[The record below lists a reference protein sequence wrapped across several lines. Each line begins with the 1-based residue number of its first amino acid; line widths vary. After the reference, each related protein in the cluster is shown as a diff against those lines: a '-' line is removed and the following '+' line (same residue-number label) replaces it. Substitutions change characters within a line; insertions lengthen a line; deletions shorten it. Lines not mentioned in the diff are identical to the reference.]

1 MVKESINSF
10 LKGKSYKRRKRMH
23 ELLALTFEILFF
35 WIVFGKQE
43 SGRSF
48 GNYSTVKK
56 RFGPYQHFH
65 NSTKEFDELTK
76 DFFLYVSAIISGG
89 KGKIAKFWIKYV
101 QLIHMYHE
109 YSRSLCER
117 DLHGY
122 ISCLPKFAIMF
133 FALNH
138 PNYARWTV
146 KYRKSLLILEETH
159 PEISEISG

>member
-1 MVKESINSF
+1 MKESINSF
-10 LKGKSYKRRKRMH
+10 LKGKSYKRCKRMH
-23 ELLALTFEILFF
+23 KLLALTFEILFF
-35 WIVFGKQE
+35 WIVFDKQE

-48 GNYSTVKK
+48 GSYSTVKK
-56 RFGPYQHFH
+56 RFGPYQYFH
-65 NSTKEFDELTK
+65 KSTKEFDELTK
-76 DFFLYVSAIISGG
+76 DYLLYVSAIISVE

-109 YSRSLCER
+109 YSRSLRER

-122 ISCLPKFAIMF
+122 ISCLPKFTSMF

-146 KYRKSLLILEETH
+146 KNRKSLLILEETH